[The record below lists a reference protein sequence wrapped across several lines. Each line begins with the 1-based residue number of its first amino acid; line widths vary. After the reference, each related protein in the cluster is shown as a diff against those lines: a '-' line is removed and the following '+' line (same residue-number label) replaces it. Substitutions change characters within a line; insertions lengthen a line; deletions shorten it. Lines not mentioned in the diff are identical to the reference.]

1 MSTPFAANSAADPS
15 STIHQGLSKPEDQN
29 NNQQAS
35 VSSNASK
42 QFSFGQNT
50 AQGFSGFGSANAAAK
65 PNIFAQNQI
74 VSEGKKLFGATATGA
89 PKESSAPAS
98 LNLGSSSGT
107 SSLSAF
113 AKPAGTAAEPAKSG
127 FTFNLSNEKKGAFEK
142 PIFDLNS
149 RSFKPAA
156 QVSST
161 STTPANTVTDKKD
174 EPAKSGFAFGGS
186 EKTAEP
192 AKPAFAF
199 GGSEK
204 TAEPAKPAFAFG
216 GSEKTAE
223 PAKPAFA
230 FGGSEKTAEPAKPA
244 FAFGGSEKTAEPA
257 KPAFAFGGS
266 EKTAEPAKPAF
277 AFGGSEKTAE
287 PAKPAKP
294 AFAFGGPEK
303 TAEPAKPAFAFGGS
317 EKTAEPAKPAFA
329 FGGSEKTAEPAKPAF
344 AFDGSEKKK
353 ETLTPAKQSG
363 FQFGAKTAEKVEENN
378 KPAGNNSGA
387 PPAKTET
394 VTTTNPASVVQL
406 PTQAPEIN
414 LDNKTLDDLVSK
426 WARSLDTSYSHFDAY
441 LGKVNEWDRV
451 LVDGGEK
458 ISKLYSDALMAE
470 QTQNRIEQS
479 LQYIERQQ
487 TDLEVFLNNFEQKT
501 EKLLSDISPSA
512 PSSSNTTGSNDEKR
526 KQAHQ
531 TALQLDDNLNSL
543 SANLASLTEEINEVS
558 ENFTKNSQDS
568 YNNKEEGVQIIKL
581 LNSHLDALNAL
592 STSSDSL
599 EQKLKTLGK

>member
-1 MSTPFAANSAADPS
+1 M
-15 STIHQGLSKPEDQN
+15 
-29 NNQQAS
+29 
-35 VSSNASK
+35 
-42 QFSFGQNT
+42 
-50 AQGFSGFGSANAAAK
+50 
-65 PNIFAQNQI
+65 
-74 VSEGKKLFGATATGA
+74 
-89 PKESSAPAS
+89 
-98 LNLGSSSGT
+98 
-107 SSLSAF
+107 
-113 AKPAGTAAEPAKSG
+113 
-127 FTFNLSNEKKGAFEK
+127 
-142 PIFDLNS
+142 
-149 RSFKPAA
+149 
-156 QVSST
+156 
-161 STTPANTVTDKKD
+161 
-174 EPAKSGFAFGGS
+174 
-186 EKTAEP
+186 
-192 AKPAFAF
+192 
-199 GGSEK
+199 
-204 TAEPAKPAFAFG
+204 
-216 GSEKTAE
+216 
-223 PAKPAFA
+223 
-230 FGGSEKTAEPAKPA
+230 
-244 FAFGGSEKTAEPA
+244 
-257 KPAFAFGGS
+257 
-266 EKTAEPAKPAF
+266 
-277 AFGGSEKTAE
+277 
-287 PAKPAKP
+287 
-294 AFAFGGPEK
+294 
-303 TAEPAKPAFAFGGS
+303 
-317 EKTAEPAKPAFA
+317 
-329 FGGSEKTAEPAKPAF
+329 
-344 AFDGSEKKK
+344 
-353 ETLTPAKQSG
+353 
-363 FQFGAKTAEKVEENN
+363 
-378 KPAGNNSGA
+378 
-387 PPAKTET
+387 
-394 VTTTNPASVVQL
+394 